1 MKKFQGSVNNF
12 TNCKFKNMEYSGGF
26 SNRLSTERRVDR
38 MAVLGY
44 IGCFAGGLLTGVV
57 LMCLLQA
64 HRED

>member
-1 MKKFQGSVNNF
+1 
-12 TNCKFKNMEYSGGF
+12 MEYSGTF
-26 SNRLSTERRVDR
+26 PNRLSTERRVDW